1 MAKKQALGRGLGA
14 LIGEMEK
21 AYEQNLGDDS
31 QLVVEIDIDLIK
43 PNPFQPRKNFNEES
57 IAELAESIKEY
68 GILQPILVYEE
79 NNEFYLIAGERRLR
93 ASKIAKLSSI
103 KAIVADIKPEKLREM
118 ALIENIQREDLNPID
133 LALSYSALIKDY
145 GITQD
150 ELAQKLQKSRPQITN
165 TLALLKLPK
174 DAQDLLIEGKITQG
188 HAKILVN
195 LEAKDLKIA
204 LDSIVGQKLSVSQS
218 EKLVQKIKGSGES
231 KGESKNN
238 GKKNLRDLR
247 ESNRQDS
254 RESAYLESALKKLAL
269 AFKNLKVDSKINGD
283 CLILKFQNKEKI
295 ATLLK
300 KLEKI

>member
-21 AYEQNLGDDS
+21 AYEQNMGDDS

-43 PNPFQPRKNFNEES
+43 PNPLQPRKNFDES
-57 IAELAESIKEY
+57 SITELAASIKEY

-79 NNEFYLIAGERRLR
+79 N
-93 ASKIAKLSSI
+93 
-103 KAIVADIKPEKLREM
+103 
-118 ALIENIQREDLNPID
+118 IENIQREDLNPID

-150 ELAQKLQKSRPQITN
+150 ELAQKVQKSRPQITN

-174 DAQDLLIEGKITQG
+174 NAQDLLISGKITQG

-195 LEAKDLKIA
+195 LNEKDLKIA

-218 EKLVQKIKGSGES
+218 EKLVQKMKSSDES
-231 KGESKNN
+231 KKPKKSAQNTRDSK
-238 GKKNLRDLR
+238 DVR
-247 ESNRQDS
+247 ESSDM
-254 RESAYLESALKKLAL
+254 EFESALKKLATI
-269 AFKNLKVDSKINGD
+269 FKNLKIDSKISGD
-283 CLILKFQNKEKI
+283 SLVLKFQNVEKI
-295 ATLLK
+295 TTLSK
-300 KLEKI
+300 KI

>member
-21 AYEQNLGDDS
+21 AYEQNMGDDS

-43 PNPFQPRKNFNEES
+43 PNPLQPRKNFDESS
-57 IAELAESIKEY
+57 IAELAASIKEY

-79 NNEFYLIAGERRLR
+79 NNEFFLIAGERRLR
-93 ASKIAKLSSI
+93 ASKVAKLSSI

-150 ELAQKLQKSRPQITN
+150 ELAQKVQKSRPQITN

-174 DAQDLLIEGKITQG
+174 NAQDLLISGKITQG

-195 LEAKDLKIA
+195 LNEKDLKIA

-218 EKLVQKIKGSGES
+218 EKLVQKMKFSDEFKKPKKSAQNTRDSKDSHES
-231 KGESKNN
+231 SDMEF
-238 GKKNLRDLR
+238 
-247 ESNRQDS
+247 
-254 RESAYLESALKKLAL
+254 ESALKKLATI
-269 AFKNLKVDSKINGD
+269 FKNLKIDSKISGD
-283 CLILKFQNKEKI
+283 SLVLKFQNVEKI
-295 ATLLK
+295 TTLSK
-300 KLEKI
+300 KISKI

>member
-43 PNPFQPRKNFNEES
+43 PNPFQPRKNFNESS

-68 GILQPILVYEE
+68 GVLQPILVYEE
-79 NNEFYLIAGERRLR
+79 NNEFFLIAGERRLR
-93 ASKIAKLSSI
+93 ASKVAKLPSI
-103 KAIVADIKPEKLREM
+103 RAIVADIKPEKLREM

-145 GITQD
+145 NITQD

-165 TLALLKLPK
+165 TLSLLKLPK
-174 DAQDLLIEGKITQG
+174 NAQDLLIEGKITQG

-195 LEAKDLKIA
+195 LDAKDLKIA
-204 LDSIVGQKLSVSQS
+204 LDSIIGQKLSVSQS
-218 EKLVQKIKGSGES
+218 EKLVQQLKGGES
-231 KGESKNN
+231 TKPKSTKDSR
-238 GKKNLRDLR
+238 K
-247 ESNRQDS
+247 DS
-254 RESAYLESALKKLAL
+254 RESQGESKVSPELESALKKLATI
-269 AFKNLKVDSKINGD
+269 FKNLKVDSKVSGD
-283 CLILKFQNKEKI
+283 SLVLKFQNKEKI
-295 ATLLK
+295 TTLLK

>member
-43 PNPFQPRKNFNEES
+43 PNPFQPRKNFNESS

-79 NNEFYLIAGERRLR
+79 NNEFFLIAGERRLR
-93 ASKIAKLSSI
+93 ASKVAKLSSI
-103 KAIVADIKPEKLREM
+103 RAIVADIKPEKLREM

-145 GITQD
+145 NITQD
-150 ELAQKLQKSRPQITN
+150 ELAQRLQKSRPQITN

-174 DAQDLLIEGKITQG
+174 YAQDLLLQGKITQG

-195 LEAKDLKIA
+195 LDEKDLKLAI
-204 LDSIVGQKLSVSQS
+204 DSIIGQKLSVSQS
-218 EKLVQKIKGSGES
+218 EKLVQQLKGGESAKHAKDSKDSRQNSRESQGES
-231 KGESKNN
+231 KVSPEM
-238 GKKNLRDLR
+238 
-247 ESNRQDS
+247 
-254 RESAYLESALKKLAL
+254 ESALKKLATI
-269 AFKNLKVDSKINGD
+269 FKNLKVDSKVNGD
-283 CLILKFQNKEKI
+283 SLVLKFQNKEKI
-295 ATLLK
+295 TTLLK